1 MNYLLLFLYIYQS
14 SMLSIFTQIMPILLA
29 EHGFNYEQQG
39 LFSLV
44 AYPFFFKIIFA
55 PIIDL
60 FHFKSLGR
68 RRSYILPCTILMSF
82 NLFWQSS
89 LDIQQNYVLFCLI
102 GLFNATFLG
111 MQDIAIDGFAAD
123 LCKKTNESSAHILN
137 VGYTIGSSFLANFL
151 FHSLNKYQ
159 LCSLSTYL
167 KMISVF
173 GLSMAAYLLFHVK
186 EEPNSEQIKKLTGF
200 KQVIRGIFGNE
211 NLITL
216 SLLLFFDRYGVAPI
230 ESTFRIKLTE
240 LKFNKAYV
248 SFMDTAI
255 LPLKIAVGFVY
266 HKYFS
271 KYNFE
276 YYGYVQGFRLISC
289 IFATLTIFLVDVVKV
304 NDTISYIALFIASTT
319 WWIVFNLTFI
329 VRGNFQMRIT
339 TQGYEATTLALMNSL
354 GSLGGKTGFSL
365 CMFLT
370 EYVNYYCFACFA
382 LVAQLLFTL
391 KSIKWYKRLYNVPKE
406 KYSIIKQ
413 NLKSE

>member
-29 EHGFNYEQQG
+29 ENGFNYEQQG

-68 RRSYILPCTILMSF
+68 RRSYILPCTLLMSL

-89 LDIQQNYVLFCLI
+89 LDIQQNYMLFCLI

-123 LCKKTNESSAHILN
+123 LCKKTNESAAHILN
-137 VGYTIGSSFLANFL
+137 VGYTIGSSFLANFI
-151 FHSLNKYQ
+151 FHSLHKYQ
-159 LCSLSTYL
+159 LCTLATYL
-167 KMISVF
+167 KFISAF
-173 GLSMAAYLLFHVK
+173 GLLLATYLLFKVK
-186 EEPNSEQIKKLTGF
+186 EEKNQQQIKKFTGF
-200 KQVIRGIFGNE
+200 RQVIKGILNND

-248 SFMDTAI
+248 SFIDTAI
-255 LPLKIAVGFVY
+255 MPLKVAVGFVY
-266 HKYFS
+266 HKYFN

-276 YYGYVQGFRLISC
+276 YYGYVQGLRLISC
-289 IFATLTIFLVDVVKV
+289 LFATLTIFLVDVVKV
-304 NDTISYIALFIASTT
+304 NDTLSYVALFIASTT

-329 VRGNFQMRIT
+329 VRGNFQMKIT
-339 TQGYEATTLALMNSL
+339 TPGYEATTLALMNSL

-382 LVAQLLFTL
+382 LIAQLLFTL
-391 KSIKWYKRLYNVPKE
+391 KSIKLYKKLYHVPIDKWH
-406 KYSIIKQ
+406 IIQQ